1 MVKKTMRSKDG
12 KYHIK
17 GKKYDFLI
25 GSRAQVMHGTAYK
38 TNGGKDAL
46 KKEDLLKNKSGKI
59 VSRKKHNM
67 AKKEKRL
74 EKYGYFTKKGK
85 FGYVKKEGKKT
96 KSKKTRRRRR

>member
-1 MVKKTMRSKDG
+1 MVKKTMKSKDG

-17 GKKYDFLI
+17 GKTYEFLI

-38 TNGGKDAL
+38 TNGGL
-46 KKEDLLKNKSGKI
+46 KKEQLMKNKNGLI
-59 VSRKKHNM
+59 VSRKKHNT